1 LAESRTV
8 IEQLQEQNN
17 EAQDRIESLKKE
29 LSLRASENTTLAKD
43 LVGVRDR
50 LNVAQQN
57 WAQERDE
64 FEEAE
69 TYLREEY
76 ETAKKSMQDWEVLA
90 MEESSVKKSL
100 RERCDDLEEQL
111 ASQKESY
118 QILSQQRDKEYNTM
132 QGLHQ
137 ALDELQISMVFVVV
151 VCSNIHTQLTMF
163 V

>member
-1 LAESRTV
+1 MAESRTV

-17 EAQDRIESLKKE
+17 EAQDRIESLKRE
-29 LSLRASENTTLAKD
+29 LSSRTSEKSALEKD

-57 WAQERDE
+57 WAQEREE
-64 FEEAE
+64 FEDAE
-69 TYLREEY
+69 TYMREEY

-111 ASQKESY
+111 ASQREAY
-118 QILSQQRDKEYNTM
+118 QMLSQQRDKEYNTM

-137 ALDELQISMVFVVV
+137 ALDELQISMLHVYSHHRHV
-151 VCSNIHTQLTMF
+151 LTM
-163 V
+163 